1 MKNSPPNLKKDCK
14 TPPLQSPLGLYQRP
28 PYGQLSAVAMLK
40 DMLEHHALARE
51 THGVF
56 IYVLTCRNIFFFLFR
71 CIFIFLF
78 LFICETKT

>member
-1 MKNSPPNLKKDCK
+1 
-14 TPPLQSPLGLYQRP
+14 
-28 PYGQLSAVAMLK
+28 MLK

-56 IYVLTCRNIFFFLFR
+56 IYVLTCISIFIIIFL